1 MLEDSA
7 WPLILLLPFGM
18 YFAGCSAAYMV
29 RAWLGRELPFDPE
42 MDARGRSALLG
53 GAVRQVG
60 AWSLRPLVGWLA
72 VSRIG
77 PNVLTLAALLMS
89 VASGVLIGL
98 GAITLGGVFGL
109 VAASLDYFDGRIAR
123 LCARESKA
131 GGFLDSTLDRYGEVA
146 LLGGAVVLFRDSIGM
161 LIACLVA
168 VGSSGVVSYARAKAE
183 AMGVQLRSGLMQR
196 PERLLLFCLG
206 ACTSTA
212 LEALLPA
219 ALQGR
224 HAIFAAAIALLA
236 VLTTH
241 TALRRTTLGFGALR
255 ARDDMRGDER

>member
-18 YFAGCSAAYMV
+18 YFVGCSAAYMV
-29 RAWLGRELPFDPE
+29 RTWLGRELPFDPE
-42 MDARGRSALLG
+42 MAARGRSVLLG
-53 GAVRQVG
+53 RSVRQVG

-72 VSRIG
+72 AARIG
-77 PNVLTLAALLMS
+77 PNGLTIAALLVS
-89 VASGVLIGL
+89 LVAGVLIGL
-98 GAITLGGVFGL
+98 GAVTLGGVFGL

-123 LCARESKA
+123 LSARVSRA
-131 GGFLDSTLDRYGEVA
+131 GSFLDSTLDRYGEVA

-168 VGSSGVVSYARAKAE
+168 LGSSGVVSYARAKAE
-183 AMGVQLRSGLMQR
+183 TLGVQLRSGLMQR

-206 ACTSTA
+206 ACAGSA
-212 LEALLPA
+212 LEPLLPEA
-219 ALQGR
+219 AQGR

-241 TALRRTTLGFGALR
+241 TALHRTSLGFRALR
-255 ARDDMRGDER
+255 DRAEVRSDER